1 MEHVK
6 VKNQHLQLRSQ
17 LDELKAKYLKLSEN
31 EQHYKRLVEGAPDIS
46 YIYGTKT
53 GAKYWSPQV
62 EDILGISPSQLIE
75 DPFAWFNAI
84 HDEDKEKVKELFKSL
99 KRNNSSFSIEYRI
112 KDQKGNWRWLN
123 DRTISVQKEKNE
135 YIILGL
141 AQDITNRKK
150 IEQELKLSEELFRK
164 AFVTSP
170 DAININRLHDG
181 LYISINNGFTNIMG
195 YSETEVVGK
204 TSLEL
209 NIWQHASDRQ
219 RLLELLIKEGHADNL
234 EANFIAKNGEIK
246 KGLMSATIIELGG
259 EKNILSITRDISER
273 ESIHHALLKNQY
285 YLEKAQDL
293 GKIGTWE
300 MDLLN
305 ENLFWTDETYI
316 IFGIPVGTPLNL
328 KRFLECVHPEDRDAV
343 IKSWKAALQG
353 EIYDI
358 EHRIIRDNEI
368 QWVREKADIE
378 FDAKKK
384 PIQAIG
390 IVQDITERKNIEEAL
405 KESEE
410 KYRLI
415 VEHANDGIEITQ
427 DDKIIYS
434 NARFANMLGYTQ
446 EEITN
451 VSFCQIFSDDAKI
464 YLNQR
469 QKNRQQGKHV
479 LNHYETTFLTKN
491 NDVLNVEINYQ
502 IIEFK
507 GKPATF
513 AIIRDITESKE
524 MEFEL
529 RKLSTAVEQSPSQI
543 VITDL
548 NGIFEYVNPKFTEIT
563 GYSQEDVEGE
573 CPRILKSCVL
583 PLDMYKELWDT
594 ILSGKTWKGEF
605 LNIKKNGEKYWEN
618 AAITPIVDKE
628 GNPTHFLKVAE
639 DITEWKNIEEA
650 LRQSEEKYRL
660 LVENANDGIIIS
672 QEDQFIYTNARFAQI
687 MGYNHDEL
695 NKISFKAIYTK
706 QGIKDLYERNIKRIN
721 GEVLPNYYQT
731 TFRKKNGVIIQV
743 DVNYQIIYYKNKPAT
758 FAIIRDITKQKE
770 AERALLLALEKAEES
785 DRLKSA
791 FLANMSHEIR
801 TPMNGI
807 MGFSKLLRKKDLSSD
822 KRDMYL
828 NIIDQSSQRML
839 NIINDLIDISKIES
853 GQMKV
858 DLKETNINDII
869 KYMFNFFEPECLAK
883 NIKLKI
889 KHPLMDDKAVIHT
902 DQNKLEAILINLLKN
917 AIKFT
922 DKGSIECGYE
932 ENGHDLMFYVK
943 DTGIGIPE
951 NKTAS
956 IFDRFVQA
964 DSSMSKPYEGAGLG
978 LSISKAFV
986 EMLGGNLEVSSE
998 FQKGSTFFFSIP
1010 YSSIDHYTAK
1020 VSLHEPKKKKIQ
1032 PSLKHGINILIAE
1045 DDEPSYMYLNILL
1058 APYAKHVIRAKN
1070 GKEAV
1075 EMFEANPDIDLIL
1088 MDIKMPVM
1096 DGYEATS
1103 KIRTL
1108 NTSVIIIA
1116 QTAYAFSD
1124 DREKIIKSG
1133 CNDYLPKPVRED
1145 KIAELIAK
1153 YFKKS

>member
-1 MEHVK
+1 MEQGK
-6 VKNQHLQLRSQ
+6 VRNHSLQLRSQ
-17 LDELKAKYLKLSEN
+17 LKELKDKYVKLSEN
-31 EQHYKRLVEGAPDIS
+31 EEHYKRLVEAAPDIS

-62 EDILGISPSQLIE
+62 EDILGISPSQLID

-84 HDEDKEKVKELFKSL
+84 HDEDKPKVNELFKSL
-99 KRNNSSFSIEYRI
+99 KRNKSSFSIEYRI
-112 KDQKGNWRWLN
+112 RDKRGRWHWLN
-123 DRTISVQKEKNE
+123 DRTISVSKEKNE

-141 AQDITNRKK
+141 AQDITQKK
-150 IEQELKLSEELFRK
+150 EIEQELKLSEELFRK

-170 DAININRLHDG
+170 DAININRLQDG
-181 LYISINNGFTNIMG
+181 LYISINYGFTNIMG
-195 YSETEVVGK
+195 YNEADVIGK
-204 TSLEL
+204 TSIEL
-209 NIWQHASDRQ
+209 NIWQHESDRQ
-219 RLLELLIKEGHADNL
+219 KLLELLLKDGHADNL

-259 EKNILSITRDISER
+259 EKNILSITRDISDR
-273 ESIHHALLKNQY
+273 ESINQALLKNQY
-285 YLEKAQDL
+285 YLEKAQEL

-300 MDLLN
+300 MDVLN
-305 ENLFWTDETYI
+305 ENLTWTDETYI
-316 IFGIPVGTPLNL
+316 IFGIPIGTPLNL
-328 KRFLECVHPEDRDAV
+328 QRFLDCVHPDDRDSV

-353 EIYDI
+353 EVYDI
-358 EHRIIRDNEI
+358 EHRIIRDNTI
-368 QWVREKADIE
+368 QWVREKADIS
-378 FDAKKK
+378 FDKEKK

-390 IVQDITERKNIEEAL
+390 TVQDITERKNIEEAL

-434 NARFANMLGYTQ
+434 NARFAEMLGYTQ
-446 EEITN
+446 EEIMN
-451 VSFCQIFSDDAKI
+451 VSFSQIFSEEAKI
-464 YLNQR
+464 YLNVR

-479 LNHYETTFLTKN
+479 LNHYETTFITKHSEII
-491 NDVLNVEINYQ
+491 NVEINYQ

-513 AIIRDITESKE
+513 AIIRDITEAKE
-524 MEFEL
+524 MEREL
-529 RKLSTAVEQSPSQI
+529 RKLSTAVEQSPSLI

-548 NGIFEYVNPKFTEIT
+548 SGKFEYINPKFSEIT
-563 GYSQEDVEGE
+563 GYSLEDVIGE
-573 CPRILKSCVL
+573 YPRILKSGMLSTDV
-583 PLDMYKELWDT
+583 YKELWDT
-594 ILSGKTWKGEF
+594 ILSGRTWKGEF
-605 LNIKKNGEKYWEN
+605 LNKKKNGEKYWEN
-618 AAITPIVDKE
+618 AAITPIVDKN
-628 GNPTHFLKVAE
+628 GNTTHFLKVAE

-660 LVENANDGIIIS
+660 IVENANDGIIIS

-706 QGIKDLYERNIKRIN
+706 QGIKDLYDRNIKRIN

-770 AERALLLALEKAEES
+770 AEQALILALEKAEES

-869 KYMFNFFEPECLAK
+869 EFIFNFFEPECQAK
-883 NIKLKI
+883 DITLKI
-889 KHPLMDDKAVIHT
+889 KHPLTDDKAIITT

-922 DKGSIECGYE
+922 DKGRIECGYE
-932 ENGHDLMFYVK
+932 LKDNNLTFYVQ
-943 DTGIGIPE
+943 DTGVGIPE
-951 NKTAS
+951 GKTVT

-978 LSISKAFV
+978 LSISKAYV
-986 EMLGGNLEVSSE
+986 EMLGGDLQVTSVIK
-998 FQKGSTFFFSIP
+998 KGSKFFFTIP
-1010 YSSIDHYTAK
+1010 YSTIDNFKAK
-1020 VSLHEPKKKKIQ
+1020 ALLQEPKKKNK
-1032 PSLKHGINILIAE
+1032 PVSLTNGINILIAE

-1058 APYAKHVIRAKN
+1058 SPYAKNVMRAKN

-1096 DGYEATS
+1096 DGYEATN
-1103 KIRTL
+1103 KIRTF

-1145 KIAELIAK
+1145 NIAELIAK